1 MSAESI
7 FSCVDPYSLRSVHL
21 LSAFFITFPVKRL
34 FLYSLK
40 NHKIMVIFI
49 IIGIIAIFLL
59 YAVSI
64 YNRLVKLKNLVQEAW
79 SSIDV
84 MLKKRHDLIPN
95 LVETVKG
102 YATHERETL
111 ENVTRARNQAVGAN
125 SLEAK
130 EAAEKNLNQA
140 MVNLFAVAEQYPD
153 LKANANFQQLQAELT
168 SIEND
173 IEKSRRYYNGTAR
186 ENNTLV
192 ESFPSNL
199 VANMYKF
206 EKVSFFELENIADRE
221 VPTVKF

>member
-1 MSAESI
+1 
-7 FSCVDPYSLRSVHL
+7 
-21 LSAFFITFPVKRL
+21 
-34 FLYSLK
+34 
-40 NHKIMVIFI
+40 MVALI

-111 ENVTRARNQAVGAN
+111 ESVTRARNQAVGAN

-140 MVNLFAVAEQYPD
+140 MMNLFAVAEQYPD
-153 LKANANFQQLQAELT
+153 LKANANFQQLQGELT

-192 ESFPSNL
+192 ESFPSNI
-199 VANMYKF
+199 VANMFKF
-206 EKVSFFELENIADRE
+206 EKVSYFELDNIAERE

>member
-1 MSAESI
+1 MIA
-7 FSCVDPYSLRSVHL
+7 L
-21 LSAFFITFPVKRL
+21 
-34 FLYSLK
+34 
-40 NHKIMVIFI
+40 
-49 IIGIIAIFLL
+49 IIGGVLVIALL
-59 YAVSI
+59 YGVSI
-64 YNRLVKLKNLVQEAW
+64 YNRLVKLRNLVQEAW

-111 ENVTRARNQAVGAN
+111 ENVTKARNLAVSADSVEG
-125 SLEAK
+125 K
-130 EAAEKNLNQA
+130 EIAEKNLNQA

-153 LKANANFQQLQAELT
+153 LKANANFQQLQAELS

-173 IEKSRRYYNGTAR
+173 IEKSRRYYNGTVR

-192 ESFPSNL
+192 ESFPSNI

-206 EKVSFFELENIADRE
+206 EKSKFFELENIADRE
-221 VPTVKF
+221 VPSVKF

>member
-1 MSAESI
+1 MIA
-7 FSCVDPYSLRSVHL
+7 L
-21 LSAFFITFPVKRL
+21 
-34 FLYSLK
+34 
-40 NHKIMVIFI
+40 
-49 IIGIIAIFLL
+49 IIGGVLVIALL
-59 YAVSI
+59 YGVSI
-64 YNRLVKLKNLVQEAW
+64 YNRLVKLRNLVQEAW

-111 ENVTRARNQAVGAN
+111 ENVTKARNLAVGAD
-125 SLEAK
+125 SVEAK

-153 LKANANFQQLQAELT
+153 LKANANFQQLQAELS

-173 IEKSRRYYNGTAR
+173 IEKSRRYYNGTVR

-192 ESFPSNL
+192 ESFPSNII
-199 VANMYKF
+199 ANMCKF
-206 EKVSFFELENIADRE
+206 EKSKFFELENIADRE
-221 VPTVKF
+221 VPNVKF

>member
-1 MSAESI
+1 MA
-7 FSCVDPYSLRSVHL
+7 VL
-21 LSAFFITFPVKRL
+21 
-34 FLYSLK
+34 
-40 NHKIMVIFI
+40 I
-49 IIGIIAIFLL
+49 IIGVLVLIVL

-102 YATHERETL
+102 YATHEKETL
-111 ENVTRARNQAVGAN
+111 ENVTKARNLAAGAN
-125 SLEAK
+125 TVEGK
-130 EAAEKNLNQA
+130 EAAEKSLNQA

-153 LKANANFQQLQAELT
+153 LKANTNFQQLQAEL
-168 SIEND
+168 SSLEND

-192 ESFPSNL
+192 ESFPSN
-199 VANMYKF
+199 VIANMYKF
-206 EKVSFFELENIADRE
+206 EKAKFFELDNIAERA

>member
-1 MSAESI
+1 
-7 FSCVDPYSLRSVHL
+7 
-21 LSAFFITFPVKRL
+21 
-34 FLYSLK
+34 
-40 NHKIMVIFI
+40 MVTLI
-49 IIGIIAIFLL
+49 IIGVIAIFLL

-140 MVNLFAVAEQYPD
+140 MMNLFAVAEQYPD

-192 ESFPSNL
+192 ESFPSNI

-206 EKVSFFELENIADRE
+206 EKVSYFELDNIAERE

>member
-1 MSAESI
+1 MIA
-7 FSCVDPYSLRSVHL
+7 L
-21 LSAFFITFPVKRL
+21 
-34 FLYSLK
+34 
-40 NHKIMVIFI
+40 
-49 IIGIIAIFLL
+49 IIGGVLVIALL
-59 YAVSI
+59 YGVSI
-64 YNRLVKLKNLVQEAW
+64 YNRLVKLRNLVQEAW

-111 ENVTRARNQAVGAN
+111 ENVTKARNLAVSADSVEG
-125 SLEAK
+125 K
-130 EAAEKNLNQA
+130 EVAEKNLNQA

-153 LKANANFQQLQAELT
+153 LKANTNFQQLQAELS

-173 IEKSRRYYNGTAR
+173 IEKSRRYYNGTVR

-192 ESFPSNL
+192 ESFPSNI

-206 EKVSFFELENIADRE
+206 EKSKFFELENIADRE
-221 VPTVKF
+221 VPSVKF

>member
-1 MSAESI
+1 MI
-7 FSCVDPYSLRSVHL
+7 PL
-21 LSAFFITFPVKRL
+21 
-34 FLYSLK
+34 
-40 NHKIMVIFI
+40 I
-49 IIGIIAIFLL
+49 IIGVLVLVLL
-59 YAVSI
+59 YGVSI

-111 ENVTRARNQAVGAN
+111 ENVTRARNLAVGAD
-125 SLEAK
+125 SVEGK
-130 EAAEKNLNQA
+130 EIAEKNLNQA

-186 ENNTLV
+186 DNNTMV

-199 VANMYKF
+199 VANMFTF
-206 EKVSFFELENIADRE
+206 EKAKFFELDNIADRE
-221 VPTVKF
+221 VPSVKF

>member
-1 MSAESI
+1 MI
-7 FSCVDPYSLRSVHL
+7 PSLIIVGVL
-21 LSAFFITFPVKRL
+21 
-34 FLYSLK
+34 
-40 NHKIMVIFI
+40 VI
-49 IIGIIAIFLL
+49 ALL
-59 YAVSI
+59 YGVSI
-64 YNRLVKLKNLVQEAW
+64 YNRLVKLRNLVQEAW

-111 ENVTRARNQAVGAN
+111 ENVTKARNLAVGAD
-125 SLEAK
+125 SVEGK
-130 EAAEKNLNQA
+130 EIAEKNLNQA

-153 LKANANFQQLQAELT
+153 LKANANFQQLQAELS

-173 IEKSRRYYNGTAR
+173 IEKSRRYYNGTVR

-192 ESFPSNL
+192 ESFPSNI

-206 EKVSFFELENIADRE
+206 EKSKFFELENIADRE
-221 VPTVKF
+221 VPSVKF

>member
-1 MSAESI
+1 MI
-7 FSCVDPYSLRSVHL
+7 PL
-21 LSAFFITFPVKRL
+21 
-34 FLYSLK
+34 
-40 NHKIMVIFI
+40 I
-49 IIGIIAIFLL
+49 IIGVLVLVLL
-59 YAVSI
+59 YGVSI

-111 ENVTRARNQAVGAN
+111 ENVTRARNLAVGAD
-125 SLEAK
+125 SVEGK
-130 EAAEKNLNQA
+130 EIAEKNLNQA

-186 ENNTLV
+186 ENNTMV
-192 ESFPSNL
+192 ESFPSNV
-199 VANMYKF
+199 VANMFTF
-206 EKVSFFELENIADRE
+206 EKAKFFELENIADRE

>member
-1 MSAESI
+1 MYHCREVFISFLTDTKKTVFLNSI
-7 FSCVDPYSLRSVHL
+7 NMKSM
-21 LSAFFITFPVKRL
+21 ITIFVIAAL
-34 FLYSLK
+34 FVL
-40 NHKIMVIFI
+40 
-49 IIGIIAIFLL
+49 FLL
-59 YAVSI
+59 YGVSI
-64 YNRLVKLKNLVQEAW
+64 YNRLVKLRNLVQEAW

-111 ENVTRARNQAVGAN
+111 DSVTRARTQAVGAD
-125 SLEAK
+125 SVQAK

-140 MVNLFAVAEQYPD
+140 MMNLFAVAEQYPD
-153 LKANANFQQLQAELT
+153 LKANTNFQQLQSELT

-173 IEKSRRYYNGTAR
+173 IEKSRRYYNGTVR

-192 ESFPSNL
+192 ESFPSNM

-206 EKVSFFELENIADRE
+206 EKSPFFELQNIADRE

>member
-1 MSAESI
+1 M
-7 FSCVDPYSLRSVHL
+7 
-21 LSAFFITFPVKRL
+21 ITL
-34 FLYSLK
+34 
-40 NHKIMVIFI
+40 I
-49 IIGIIAIFLL
+49 IIGVLAIFLL

-79 SSIDV
+79 SGIDV

-111 ENVTRARNQAVGAN
+111 ESVTRARNQAVAAG
-125 SLEAK
+125 SVEAK

-140 MVNLFAVAEQYPD
+140 MMNLFAVAEQYPD

-192 ESFPSNL
+192 ESFPSNI

-206 EKVSFFELENIADRE
+206 EKVSYFELENIADRE

>member
-1 MSAESI
+1 MIA
-7 FSCVDPYSLRSVHL
+7 L
-21 LSAFFITFPVKRL
+21 
-34 FLYSLK
+34 
-40 NHKIMVIFI
+40 
-49 IIGIIAIFLL
+49 IIGGVLVIALL
-59 YAVSI
+59 YGVSI
-64 YNRLVKLKNLVQEAW
+64 YNRLVKLRNLVQEAW

-111 ENVTRARNQAVGAN
+111 ENVTKARNLAVGAD
-125 SLEAK
+125 SVEGK

-153 LKANANFQQLQAELT
+153 LKANANFKQLQAELS

-173 IEKSRRYYNGTAR
+173 IEKSRRYYNGTVR

-192 ESFPSNL
+192 ESFPSNII
-199 VANMYKF
+199 ANMYKF
-206 EKVSFFELENIADRE
+206 EKSKFFELENIADRE
-221 VPTVKF
+221 VPNVKF

>member
-1 MSAESI
+1 MI
-7 FSCVDPYSLRSVHL
+7 IL
-21 LSAFFITFPVKRL
+21 LI
-34 FLYSLK
+34 
-40 NHKIMVIFI
+40 VI
-49 IIGIIAIFLL
+49 ALVVIFLL
-59 YAVSI
+59 YGVSI
-64 YNRLVKLKNLVQEAW
+64 YNRLVKLRNLVQEAW

-111 ENVTRARNQAVGAN
+111 ENVTRARNLAVGAN
-125 SLEAK
+125 SVETK

-140 MVNLFAVAEQYPD
+140 MMNLFAVAEQYPD
-153 LKANANFQQLQAELT
+153 LKANANFQQLQSELT

-173 IEKSRRYYNGTAR
+173 IEKSRRYYNGTVR

-192 ESFPSNL
+192 ESFPSNII
-199 VANMYKF
+199 ANMYKF
-206 EKVSFFELENIADRE
+206 EKSPFFELENVAERE

>member
-1 MSAESI
+1 MIPLIIVIGLAI
-7 FSCVDPYSLRSVHL
+7 LFIMYGVSV
-21 LSAFFITFPVKRL
+21 
-34 FLYSLK
+34 
-40 NHKIMVIFI
+40 
-49 IIGIIAIFLL
+49 
-59 YAVSI
+59 

-102 YATHERETL
+102 YAAHERDTL
-111 ENVTRARNQAVGAN
+111 DSVTRARAQAVGA
-125 SLEAK
+125 SSVESK

-140 MVNLFAVAEQYPD
+140 MMNLFAVAEQYPD
-153 LKANANFQQLQAELT
+153 LKANTNFQQLQNELT

-173 IEKSRRYYNGTAR
+173 IEKSRRYYNGTVR

-192 ESFPSNL
+192 ESFPSNV

-206 EKVSFFELENIADRE
+206 EKSPFFELQNIAERE